1 MSKTIILEKIKSTEK
16 IVRQIEVDN
25 VLVFVVDRAITKPEI
40 KAEVED
46 LLDVKVAK
54 VRTLTMKNK
63 KHAYVKLKSEYPAVD
78 VATKLGMM

>member
-1 MSKTIILEKIKSTEK
+1 MKTIILEKIKSTEK

-25 VLVFVVDRAITKPEI
+25 VLVFVVDRAVSKPEI

-46 LLDVKVAK
+46 LFGVKVVK
-54 VRTLTMKNK
+54 VRTHTMKNK
-63 KHAYVKLKSEYPAVD
+63 KLAFVKLNSEYPAVD